1 MCRSSGRATP
11 RGSDSTPSMLNSETS
26 SGKPC
31 KARKKGARMSIPAT
45 ENERSDSSSSLRAKL
60 AKRWRQGLGRREI
73 WALRVL
79 SVLAILVAWELYGRS
94 SNPLLFTYPTAVARA
109 AVDMVADGS
118 LIRALG
124 QSLSVLASGFV
135 IGTVIGI
142 ALGLLAGRSTVAAA
156 LLELPVNA
164 LYATP
169 MVALILPSAL
179 PFIVTGIRLAIGR
192 ALIGVIVAEFYTA
205 FAGLGYLIVDNANT
219 FKTARVFVPIV
230 VLMALGVAL
239 TALLEWAEGRVA
251 PWQKATR

>member
-1 MCRSSGRATP
+1 
-11 RGSDSTPSMLNSETS
+11 
-26 SGKPC
+26 
-31 KARKKGARMSIPAT
+31 
-45 ENERSDSSSSLRAKL
+45 
-60 AKRWRQGLGRREI
+60 
-73 WALRVL
+73 
-79 SVLAILVAWELYGRS
+79 
-94 SNPLLFTYPTAVARA
+94 
-109 AVDMVADGS
+109 MVADGS
-118 LIRALG
+118 LFKALG
-124 QSLSVLASGFV
+124 ESLTVLASGFV
-135 IGTVIGI
+135 LGTVIGI
-142 ALGLLAGRSTVAAA
+142 ALGFLAGRSTVAAA

-169 MVALILPSAL
+169 MVALIPVLVLWFGFGVTSKIVVVTLFVVFPVLINTMRGVREVDPRLVEVARTFGSSESRLWFDLILPSAL

-251 PWQKATR
+251 PWQKATW

>member
-1 MCRSSGRATP
+1 
-11 RGSDSTPSMLNSETS
+11 
-26 SGKPC
+26 
-31 KARKKGARMSIPAT
+31 
-45 ENERSDSSSSLRAKL
+45 
-60 AKRWRQGLGRREI
+60 
-73 WALRVL
+73 
-79 SVLAILVAWELYGRS
+79 
-94 SNPLLFTYPTAVARA
+94 
-109 AVDMVADGS
+109 
-118 LIRALG
+118 
-124 QSLSVLASGFV
+124 
-135 IGTVIGI
+135 
-142 ALGLLAGRSTVAAA
+142 VAAA

-169 MVALILPSAL
+169 MVALIPVLVLWFGFGVTSKIVVVTLFVVFPVLINTMRGVREVDARLVEVARTFGSSESRLWFDLILPSAL

>member
-1 MCRSSGRATP
+1 
-11 RGSDSTPSMLNSETS
+11 
-26 SGKPC
+26 
-31 KARKKGARMSIPAT
+31 
-45 ENERSDSSSSLRAKL
+45 
-60 AKRWRQGLGRREI
+60 
-73 WALRVL
+73 
-79 SVLAILVAWELYGRS
+79 VLAILVAWELYGRS

-169 MVALILPSAL
+169 MVALIPVLVLWFGFGVTSKIVVVTLFVVFPVLINTMRGVREVDARLVEVARTFCSSESRLWFDLILPSAL